1 MAEERGSVVF
11 RGSVSGG
18 YHARMGPR
26 RVVVARRWLV
36 RFRPDGLHAGL
47 PLAVALLLVGAGIL
61 GAATPD
67 AFAAADLSGMA
78 VVLDPGHNGTYDA
91 SNSRQVPNGRGSTKA
106 CNTSG
111 TATSDGYPEH
121 AFTWDVALRVRDALD
136 RLGVHTTMTRDSDTG
151 VGPCVDQRA
160 ALANAAKPDA
170 IVSIHG
176 DGGPPSGS
184 GFHVNYSS
192 PPLDEIQAGPAVRLA
207 TTMRDALAA
216 AGYPK
221 SNYLGSQGLYGRTDL
236 AGLNLARYPAILV
249 ELGNMKN
256 PGDATQME
264 SAEGRREYA
273 TAVTVG
279 IVRYL
284 SAQAPAGS

>member
-1 MAEERGSVVF
+1 M
-11 RGSVSGG
+11 
-18 YHARMGPR
+18 R
-26 RVVVARRWLV
+26 RVVA
-36 RFRPDGLHAGL
+36 AGL
-47 PLAVALLLVGAGIL
+47 AIALLVVGPGLL
-61 GAATPD
+61 GVPTP
-67 AFAAADLSGMA
+67 AAAADLSGRT

-111 TATSDGYPEH
+111 TATGDGYPEH
-121 AFTWDVALRVRDALD
+121 AFAWDVALRVRAALD
-136 RLGVHTTMTRDSDTG
+136 RLGVRTTMTRDSDTG

-192 PPLDEIQAGPAVRLA
+192 PPLNEIQAGPAVRLA
-207 TTMRDALAA
+207 TTMRDALAL
-216 AGYPK
+216 AGYPE
-221 SNYLGSQGLYGRTDL
+221 SNYLGSQGLFGRADL
-236 AGLNLARYPAILV
+236 AGLNWAQYPAILV

-256 PGDATQME
+256 PGDAIQME
-264 SAEGRREYA
+264 SVDGRTKYA
-273 TAVTVG
+273 AALTDG

-284 SAQAPAGS
+284 SAQAPDS